1 MLDTDAESGD
11 WLLDICGYPP
21 GPDYPVRVE
30 TDPDLDVFS
39 PDTVIVPVYEP
50 FLGLAGERC
59 QVSPFLVAHGLP
71 GIQVFGRLIR
81 HQVTVEE
88 VGLIVF
94 CRVEVLVWK
103 VENMIHLSVSEDWT
117 VAIDCPAVVISF
129 PGVCCHEERLTI
141 SVRREVLPDHGSA
154 HGRLESTVGIVRV
167 VGGDSCDDDGD
178 DCGCE
183 DPEDGEGKPVS
194 NRPGPF
200 DTVIVVGGFDEL
212 GIPAVLGLC
221 PGLDGYLPGVSPVPV
236 AAGPSMIPAV
246 IGRVDEPFS
255 PGVLEAG
262 DRMMYPIS
270 FEYPAAGCTVFFEY
284 DLSEPG
290 DSPDPVVGFWPA
302 SQLFPDEESDCSDE
316 GDGFESDDE
325 LNIWHGRIL
334 IGIL

>member
-221 PGLDGYLPGVSPVPV
+221 PGLDRYVSGVSPVTGEG
-236 AAGPSMIPAV
+236 GPSMIAV
-246 IGRVDEPFS
+246 AIHCDDE
-255 PGVLEAG
+255 
-262 DRMMYPIS
+262 
-270 FEYPAAGCTVFFEY
+270 
-284 DLSEPG
+284 
-290 DSPDPVVGFWPA
+290 
-302 SQLFPDEESDCSDE
+302 QLFPCDREV
-316 GDGFESDDE
+316 GVK
-325 LNIWHGRIL
+325 I
-334 IGIL
+334 IGPFSFWYTVSRQTVVCEFA